1 MQVVN
6 ITIELRDKQ
15 QAHDFEK
22 YLKNNMLVGYNISFT
37 NLPDTKELY
46 ETDKYFKKLVKN
58 VKDANKIKNDYINEN
73 N

>member
-22 YLKNNMLVGYNISFT
+22 YLREHILSEHNINFT

-46 ETDKYFKKLVKN
+46 ETDSYFKKLVKN
-58 VKDANKIKNDYINEN
+58 VKDAQRIRNEYINTHN
-73 N
+73 